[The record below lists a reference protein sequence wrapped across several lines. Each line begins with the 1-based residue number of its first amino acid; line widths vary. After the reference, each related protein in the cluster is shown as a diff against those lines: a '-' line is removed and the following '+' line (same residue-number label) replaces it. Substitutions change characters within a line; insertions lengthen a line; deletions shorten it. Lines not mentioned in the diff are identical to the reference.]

1 MVTGNIVIVPN
12 VFLVSNDLKLLP
24 RLNEEEG

>member
-1 MVTGNIVIVPN
+1 MVTGNIAIMPK
-12 VFLVSNDLKLLP
+12 VFLVTNDLKLLP